1 LVSEQATSTTMNKEW
16 CGHLESVET
25 NICQPEYLQAA
36 DVLIGYHA
44 TPRDRQLNDR
54 YWKE

>member
-1 LVSEQATSTTMNKEW
+1 MNKEW
-16 CGHLESVET
+16 CDHLESVET

-54 YWKE
+54 YWKK